1 MRIIA
6 RLDLKQDKIIKGI
19 QLEGLYKVGSA
30 SKLSKKYY
38 QDGIDEIFL
47 INNTG
52 ALFQTKIDPKVIK
65 KIRKDK
71 FLPIAAGGGIKTLDD
86 AIQLIRNG
94 ADKIVI
100 NSLISENKKEVKK
113 IIDTLGSSSVV
124 GSIQFFKRNGKFVSL
139 KKMARELVSDNL
151 KDTLKIYSNLG
162 IGELLLNDVSR
173 DGTMLGLS
181 NEILDELK
189 NYKNSFPI
197 LLSGGFS
204 DVQDLKIFK
213 NKVSGIVISSA
224 LFKNKIKIKKLKYF
238 LSKNSSYL

>member
-30 SKLSKKYY
+30 NKLSKKYY
-38 QDGIDEIFL
+38 DEGIDEIFL

-52 ALFQTKIDPKVIK
+52 SLFKTKIDPFIIK
-65 KIRKDK
+65 KIRKNK
-71 FLPIAAGGGIKTLDD
+71 FLPIAVGGGIKSLND
-86 AIQLIRNG
+86 ALQLIKNG

-113 IIDTLGSSSVV
+113 IIDALGSSSVV

-139 KKMARELVSDNL
+139 KKMARELVSEDL
-151 KDTLKIYSNLG
+151 KNTLKLYSNLG

-181 NEILDELK
+181 NEILEEL
-189 NYKNSFPI
+189 NDYKNTFPI
-197 LLSGGFS
+197 LLSGGFRNL
-204 DVQDLKIFK
+204 QDLKIFK
-213 NKVSGIVISSA
+213 NKVSGIVISNA

-238 LSKNSSYL
+238 LNKNSS